1 MCTVDCLYSPDGI
14 HPVRRQHFPHSRLA
28 IQGPSGHEA
37 ARRKH
42 KNQSVLVQE
51 LHVQAQAP
59 SPLGLKLPGSDST
72 ALHIPSPRS
81 HPPPFSFFLF
91 FFLIFLSG
99 WTTRHMGSVPRPGT
113 ESTPCP
119 QHWKHRAL
127 ITGPPGKSLEDSSL
141 CHLLMSRLGPASS
154 QHPGRAF
161 SICTPS
167 PRCPQPQ
174 QRGAHTP
181 TSPADKPCHMGP
193 IPGQMG
199 TEALQKIRDK
209 S

>member
-14 HPVRRQHFPHSRLA
+14 HPVRRQHFPRSRLA

-59 SPLGLKLPGSDST
+59 SPLGLKLPGSEST

-81 HPPPFSFFLF
+81 HPPPFSFF

-119 QHWKHRAL
+119 QHWKRRAL

-174 QRGAHTP
+174 QRGSHTP

>member
-1 MCTVDCLYSPDGI
+1 MKLQGESTRINRSWCKSSMSKLRLR
-14 HPVRRQHFPHSRLA
+14 HPLVSSSLVLSLLHSTFHL
-28 IQGPSGHEA
+28 QDPTH
-37 ARRKH
+37 
-42 KNQSVLVQE
+42 
-51 LHVQAQAP
+51 
-59 SPLGLKLPGSDST
+59 PLFHS
-72 ALHIPSPRS
+72 
-81 HPPPFSFFLF
+81 F

-119 QHWKHRAL
+119 QHWKRRAL

-174 QRGAHTP
+174 QRGSHTP